1 MLAHSMAPEL
11 YFYRDTASSAMTH
24 ILLTRTGYR
33 GINEQVNTLYNANF
47 RICLLRI
54 SDFND

>member
-11 YFYRDTASSAMTH
+11 YFYRYAASYAVMH
-24 ILLTRTGYR
+24 VLLTRTGYSA
-33 GINEQVNTLYNANF
+33 INEQVNTSYNANF
-47 RICLLRI
+47 RICLLSV